1 MDSSDLGG
9 KAGKYRMDQKKIDR
23 INELAKK
30 ARTPEGLTPE
40 EIAERDALRKEYIAD
55 VKRSLVGQLE
65 NTTIVH
71 PDGTRQKVQK
81 KKK

>member
-1 MDSSDLGG
+1 ME
-9 KAGKYRMDQKKIDR
+9 QEKIAR
-23 INELAKK
+23 INALARK
-30 ARTPEGLTPE
+30 AKAEGLPPE

-65 NTTIVH
+65 NTTIVR
-71 PDGTRQKVQK
+71 PDGSCQKVTK

>member
-1 MDSSDLGG
+1 ME
-9 KAGKYRMDQKKIDR
+9 QEKIAR
-23 INELAKK
+23 INALAHK
-30 ARTPEGLTPE
+30 AKADGLTPE

-65 NTTIVH
+65 NTTIVR

>member
-1 MDSSDLGG
+1 ME
-9 KAGKYRMDQKKIDR
+9 QEKIAR
-23 INELAKK
+23 INALAHK
-30 ARTPEGLTPE
+30 AKAEGLTPE

-55 VKRSLVGQLE
+55 VKRNLVGQLE
-65 NTTIVH
+65 NTTIVR